1 MDLNAS
7 QYITMIKLKRLNRTI
22 LTKLDNLIERISWL
36 NAFLKYTV
44 DYDLFILNLLI
55 NLFV

>member
-7 QYITMIKLKRLNRTI
+7 QYITMIKLKSLNKTI
-22 LTKLDNLIERISWL
+22 LTKLDNLIERINWL